1 MPVVPVWISMLS
13 RRATL
18 AGNGCHGT
26 NRRAPRMAANL
37 SLAMAVLVA
46 ALAPTSGAEQQ
57 TLAVPA
63 EVETVVTGGQWT
75 SDKQSGTYRAIVSAG
90 GFEHIVSQV
99 QVDWIVDAGG
109 RDNPTRVV
117 SSRIAETASWRLFRP
132 RIVKRSGKWRVLL
145 DGIEPHLTPTPRGI
159 WTIDLG
165 EPGMLTAKLRCTRAC
180 TRQILSTRP

>member
-1 MPVVPVWISMLS
+1 MAML
-13 RRATL
+13 ATILIPANGMAQETL
-18 AGNGCHGT
+18 AI
-26 NRRAPRMAANL
+26 P
-37 SLAMAVLVA
+37 
-46 ALAPTSGAEQQ
+46 PD
-57 TLAVPA
+57 
-63 EVETVVTGGQWT
+63 VESVVTGGQWT
-75 SDKQSGTYRAIVSAG
+75 SDKLSGTYRVIVSAG

-99 QVDWIVDAGG
+99 QVDWIVEAGG

-165 EPGMLTAKLRCTRAC
+165 EPGMLAAKLRCTRAC

>member
-1 MPVVPVWISMLS
+1 MKLHMP
-13 RRATL
+13 AK
-18 AGNGCHGT
+18 
-26 NRRAPRMAANL
+26 APL
-37 SLAMAVLVA
+37 IIMAVLLNVLTPA
-46 ALAPTSGAEQQ
+46 SGAAENI
-57 TLAVPA
+57 LAIPVD
-63 EVETVVTGGQWT
+63 VEAVVTGGRWT
-75 SDKQSGTYRAIVSAG
+75 SDKLSGTYRVIVSAG

-109 RDNPTRVV
+109 RDNPPRVV

>member
-1 MPVVPVWISMLS
+1 VPFTPSLPASWSGRLVAMAML
-13 RRATL
+13 ATILIPANGMAQETL
-18 AGNGCHGT
+18 AI
-26 NRRAPRMAANL
+26 P
-37 SLAMAVLVA
+37 
-46 ALAPTSGAEQQ
+46 PD
-57 TLAVPA
+57 
-63 EVETVVTGGQWT
+63 VESVVTGGQWT
-75 SDKQSGTYRAIVSAG
+75 SDKLSGTYRVIVSAG

-99 QVDWIVDAGG
+99 QVDWIVEAGG
-109 RDNPTRVV
+109 PDNPTRVV

>member
-1 MPVVPVWISMLS
+1 MAML
-13 RRATL
+13 ATILIPANGMAQETL
-18 AGNGCHGT
+18 AI
-26 NRRAPRMAANL
+26 P
-37 SLAMAVLVA
+37 
-46 ALAPTSGAEQQ
+46 PD
-57 TLAVPA
+57 
-63 EVETVVTGGQWT
+63 VESVVTGGQWT
-75 SDKQSGTYRAIVSAG
+75 SDKLSGTYRVIVSAG

-99 QVDWIVDAGG
+99 QVDWIVEAGG
-109 RDNPTRVV
+109 PDNPTRVV